1 MHEMLQLP
9 CCAICLL
16 EKVEASPAEELGASA
31 LDPLDSA
38 SPATVFNVL
47 PLTTLAKMMLW
58 LLCISRLVTYQ
69 IDYIF
74 FCFGQGGCS
83 KF

>member
-9 CCAICLL
+9 CCAICSL

-38 SPATVFNVL
+38 GLSTVFNVL
-47 PLTTLAKMMLW
+47 PLTSLSKMMLW
-58 LLCISRLVTYQ
+58 LLYISRLVTYQ
-69 IDYIF
+69 IDYIYF
-74 FCFGQGGCS
+74 FFWSGWVQ
-83 KF
+83 